1 MSTMEET
8 DELPVDTVLTPARQA
23 SEALFGDFGLNVA
36 TFYEYETPF
45 DPMAAIDGD

>member
-1 MSTMEET
+1 MSTM
-8 DELPVDTVLTPARQA
+8 DDSDDLQGDTVLAPTRHA
-23 SEALFGDFGLNVA
+23 SEGLFGDFGLNVA

>member
-1 MSTMEET
+1 MEDT
-8 DELPVDTVLTPARQA
+8 DDVQADTVLAPARHT
-23 SEALFGDFGLNVA
+23 SEGLFGEFGLNVA